1 MAETQSRV
9 DAVMQAAGDGSA
21 SSRGRS
27 QSPPP
32 VSLSEFDGVANDVHV
47 NSNVTCPVR
56 VRLQHQGCLDCMRW
70 ECARIFLFHH
80 TFVAG
85 DREIYKQI
93 ASTRQRKLCAFA
105 VCTKILK
112 KYQMMRMCSQ
122 ATGLQY

>member
-1 MAETQSRV
+1 MAETRSRV

-70 ECARIFLFHH
+70 ECANVPEFFCFIIHLLP
-80 TFVAG
+80 V
-85 DREIYKQI
+85 I
-93 ASTRQRKLCAFA
+93 
-105 VCTKILK
+105 V
-112 KYQMMRMCSQ
+112 KYINR
-122 ATGLQY
+122 